1 MDLSPPCAGF
11 FLRFLLVADVAAGHH
26 PKRNDLYQELSMAI
40 DHQRLDRIVLAARQ
54 AAEAREKGYRERALC
69 AGVYAG

>member
-1 MDLSPPCAGF
+1 MRAFFCISCLSPTR
-11 FLRFLLVADVAAGHH
+11 LRAIIA
-26 PKRNDLYQELSMAI
+26 KWNDLHQELSMAI